1 MSIQEAA
8 LYGDLV
14 LYLRDRTAEMMAGEH
29 GSIAKAEEE
38 LDAIIREWFLT
49 PQDELHGCAPRDVIC
64 AECKGTPNPIHPEY
78 LDEFFIDDC
87 PICQAESDEVKACLE
102 AGEDPGWHWYYDDGG
117 FPLIARYDPEGW
129 DACWAEKEAA
139 SRDLR
144 AQAQAPEARDDGFM
158 AADSSEPFPLGPT
171 QVPPEEF
178 LARMRQPWL
187 DPALHRAASLLAD
200 RLDCPAPPA
209 HGLQCRRVTHDEAL
223 SLLVG
228 LNERGVDVETLLA
241 QIEVFPY
248 QNIALDWLSRP
259 VENLSMT
266 IGAMEHEIPPDDD
279 NELARFR
286 HHRDFIL
293 MLAQL
298 IQPRARLWL
307 QGWLDA
313 VARGAFARSW
323 REGVDEPL

>member
-1 MSIQEAA
+1 VSIQEAA

-14 LYLRDRTAEMMAGEH
+14 LYLRDRTAEMMSGEH

-38 LDAIIREWFLT
+38 LDAIIHEWFLT
-49 PQDELHGCAPRDVIC
+49 PQNELHGCAPRDLIY
-64 AECKGTPNPIHPEY
+64 AECKDTPNPIHPEY
-78 LDEFFIDDC
+78 LNEFFIDDC

-117 FPLIARYDPEGW
+117 LPLIARYDPVGW

-139 SRDLR
+139 SEDLR
-144 AQAQAPEARDDGFM
+144 PEEQAREGHDDGLM
-158 AADSSEPFPLGPT
+158 AAEAYEPFPLEPT
-171 QVPPEEF
+171 QVPPEEL

-209 HGLQCRRVTHDEAL
+209 HGLQYRRVTHDEAL

-298 IQPRARLWL
+298 IQPGARLWL
-307 QGWLDA
+307 QGWLEA
-313 VARGAFARSW
+313 VAHGAFARSC